1 VGAIYADGVINQV
14 LVHRSLTGQHWRSR
28 LTPDD
33 VGGCLAMLFDILFGE
48 KHFSLL
54 ILFVTIA
61 RSYLLGRG
69 HSMSEYSKD
78 APSGALQPND
88 VRAPIDETDR
98 KILGIL
104 AVEARIPNNALAE
117 RVGIAASTCLGR
129 VRALVASGVIRGF
142 YADIDPAAVGHPL
155 QAIIGVRLQV
165 DARTAIHSF
174 AKRLEAMAEVR
185 NVFFVAGGQDFFVHV
200 VAQDTAGL
208 RQFVVVNLSGSP
220 EVASTET
227 NVILEHFHVQRL

>member
-1 VGAIYADGVINQV
+1 
-14 LVHRSLTGQHWRSR
+14 
-28 LTPDD
+28 
-33 VGGCLAMLFDILFGE
+33 
-48 KHFSLL
+48 
-54 ILFVTIA
+54 
-61 RSYLLGRG
+61 
-69 HSMSEYSKD
+69 MSEYSKD
-78 APSGALQPND
+78 APPGDGQPND
-88 VRAPIDETDR
+88 VRALVDETDHR
-98 KILGIL
+98 ILEVL

-117 RVGIAASTCLGR
+117 RVGIAPSTCLGR
-129 VRALVASGVIRGF
+129 VRALVAGGVIRGF

-165 DARTAIHSF
+165 DARSVIHSF
-174 AKRLEAMAEVR
+174 AKRLEGMTEVR